1 MNRKEKEKNRDL
13 ICVDQQIEAKKEAP
27 QKNIPSEKAIFVKN
41 RFY

>member
-27 QKNIPSEKAIFVKN
+27 QKKYSIRKSYFCEK
-41 RFY
+41 